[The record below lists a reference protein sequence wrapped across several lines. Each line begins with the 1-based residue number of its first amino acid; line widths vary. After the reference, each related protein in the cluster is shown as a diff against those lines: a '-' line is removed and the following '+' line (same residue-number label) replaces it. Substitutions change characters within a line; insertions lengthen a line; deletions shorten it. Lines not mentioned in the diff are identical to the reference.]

1 MKFTSLLALMAANV
15 AISYPTQEKTSAPN
29 LPQSSWNTHTHCFDP
44 ERHPFKS
51 SRSYTPEAAPL
62 EDLIKQSP
70 ADNVMIVQATIEDG
84 YSGLL
89 DTLAKGHEQ
98 YPNKQILGTIFWDPE
113 DLSLKN
119 KTDAEWDKLHEAG
132 VRSVRIHGSYGGS
145 GDDLDWVLEKFVQVA
160 TDCPLKRH
168 GWTISAQL
176 PLAMWSKMKDSILNH
191 PKLKAVII
199 IADHNGSATPEDYD
213 TDQFNDFL
221 ALLETGRF
229 YSKVGAL
236 HRRADDITLM
246 EPIIKAFAK
255 AAPGGL
261 VWGSDWP
268 HVNASVK
275 GLEPTPPLEV
285 DTNEELRL
293 LREWLTDDQWEKMFV
308 CNPAQVFGM
317 GKP

>member
-1 MKFTSLLALMAANV
+1 MKFTSLLVMMAANV
-15 AISYPTQEKTSAPN
+15 AISKPVQGKIPAPR

-51 SRSYTPEAAPL
+51 SRTYTPEAAPL

-89 DTLAKGHEQ
+89 DTLAKGHEK

-113 DLSLKN
+113 DSSLKN
-119 KTDAEWDKLHEAG
+119 KTDAEWDRLHEAG
-132 VRSVRIHGSYGGS
+132 VRSVRIHGWHGGT

-160 TDCPLKRH
+160 TYCPLERH
-168 GWTISAQL
+168 GWTVSVQI
-176 PLAMWSKMKDSILNH
+176 PLSTWSKMKGSILNH
-191 PKLKAVII
+191 PKLKSVTI
-199 IADHNGSATPEDYD
+199 IADHNGSAGPEHYGTVELD
-213 TDQFNDFL
+213 DFL
-221 ALLETGRF
+221 ALLATGRF
-229 YSKVGAL
+229 YSKVGAF
-236 HRRADDITLM
+236 HRRSDDISLM

-255 AAPGGL
+255 TAPGRL

-268 HVNASVK
+268 HVNTSAK
-275 GLEPTPPLEV
+275 RLEPSPPLEV
-285 DTNEELRL
+285 DTDEELRL

-308 CNPAQVFGM
+308 CNPLQVFSM